1 LIVVAHTQG
10 WLKAQAAKATALG
23 LKVSK
28 ASKKFNM
35 LRPQGHKGFKKI

>member
-1 LIVVAHTQG
+1 MNNALSQNYKQG

-28 ASKKFNM
+28 G
-35 LRPQGHKGFKKI
+35 LKKI

>member
-1 LIVVAHTQG
+1 MPNWPEYHASCNQG
-10 WLKAQAAKATALG
+10 WLKAQASKATALG

-35 LRPQGHKGFKKI
+35 F